1 MSAPRV
7 SAVVVNHRSA
17 AEAAQCVASL
27 REGFARES
35 VSGEVI
41 LVDCASGEEET
52 RALEALPVDARVLLA
67 ENRGYSG
74 GVNAGMAKAR
84 GEVLFLCNADVVF
97 FEGAAS
103 ALLAAVEDPG
113 VGAAAPLCFWD
124 SARTLRL
131 PADAGPG
138 FFGELGWRRFA
149 PFARRTV
156 ELWERGGRARHLVG
170 AVLAA
175 RRDVFDRVGR
185 FDERF
190 PFEYEES
197 EWEDRVRAAGLAL
210 RFEPNARVRHLFARS
225 AARNP
230 ETEARRAA
238 SRRRYREKR
247 WGRAGRWLLER
258 AAGRSRPTSPRAAA
272 EIPEPVVPARNG
284 AWVAVSTNHSL
295 VPFAG
300 APLLGD
306 FRLPPEILESLR
318 PGPVYLRSFEPESGE
333 PLETFVWEKR

>member
-1 MSAPRV
+1 V

-17 AEAAQCVASL
+17 PEAARCVASL
-27 REGFARES
+27 REAFAREA

-41 LVDCASGEEET
+41 LVDCASGEDET
-52 RALEALPVDARVLLA
+52 RALAALPADARVFLA

-74 GVNAGMAKAR
+74 GVNAGIAKAR
-84 GEVLFLCNADVVF
+84 GGILFLCNADVVF
-97 FEGAAS
+97 FEGAAT
-103 ALLAAVEDPG
+103 ALLAAVADPG

-131 PADAGPG
+131 PADAGPS
-138 FFGELGWRRFA
+138 FFGELGRRRFA

-156 ELWERGGRARHLVG
+156 ELWERGGRARYLVG

-197 EWEDRVRAAGLAL
+197 EWEDRARAAGLAL
-210 RFEPNARVRHLFARS
+210 RFEPKASVRHLFARS

-258 AAGRSRPTSPRAAA
+258 ASGRSRPPDAMTR
-272 EIPEPVVPARNG
+272 IPEAVVPARTG
-284 AWVAVSTNHSL
+284 AWVAVSTNPSL
-295 VPFAG
+295 IPFAG
-300 APLLGD
+300 TPLSAE
-306 FRLPPEILESLR
+306 FRLPAEILESLR
-318 PGPVYLRSFEPESGE
+318 PGPVYLRSFEPGSGQ